1 MNAPAQD
8 IRDGGSVWVELS
20 WQRGV
25 LREKIDLSNLA
36 ALPIGLEL
44 GRFDGYDI
52 PGSGGMLTC
61 KVPPELAKGR
71 RCAALRVSDVFVDSG
86 SRRILGG

>member
-20 WQRGV
+20 WQRDV

-36 ALPIGLEL
+36 ALPVGLNNWDPRKSYNL
-44 GRFDGYDI
+44 SCK
-52 PGSGGMLTC
+52 SGC
-61 KVPPELAKGR
+61 
-71 RCAALRVSDVFVDSG
+71 FVK
-86 SRRILGG
+86 

>member
-20 WQRGV
+20 WQRDV

-36 ALPIGLEL
+36 ALLVGLNNWDPRKSCNL
-44 GRFDGYDI
+44 SCK
-52 PGSGGMLTC
+52 SGC
-61 KVPPELAKGR
+61 
-71 RCAALRVSDVFVDSG
+71 FVK
-86 SRRILGG
+86 

>member
-20 WQRGV
+20 RQRDV

-36 ALPIGLEL
+36 ALLVGLNNWGEPL
-44 GRFDGYDI
+44 
-52 PGSGGMLTC
+52 
-61 KVPPELAKGR
+61 E
-71 RCAALRVSDVFVDSG
+71 RVVIYLVN
-86 SRRILGG
+86 RVVL

>member
-20 WQRGV
+20 RQRDV

-36 ALPIGLEL
+36 ALLVGLNNWGTLE
-44 GRFDGYDI
+44 
-52 PGSGGMLTC
+52 
-61 KVPPELAKGR
+61 
-71 RCAALRVSDVFVDSG
+71 RVVIYLVN
-86 SRRILGG
+86 RIVL